1 MIFTERK
8 ITVRKG
14 KSSIDEPV
22 ILYRGDYEV
31 SITFTIMESKF
42 RFKSGVNLVDSEK
55 ASHGQLAIL
64 APYGGN
70 VFSEVVK
77 CEDGTVTFTLTKEM
91 IDQLE
96 EVGLYSFQ
104 IRLFDYYRESRV
116 SIPPVEFGIEVRE
129 PVASEDHDNEV
140 NNAIVGY
147 SIAKVVDG
155 LNEDVGDTFDDN
167 GNYNKTD
174 WETGDRISE
183 GKLNKI
189 EDALDKINQNEI
201 ADVAALDKRVSNNFN
216 VLNSK
221 VAAVASG
228 SPKGVYASLNA
239 LQSAFPKG
247 NSNIYITSNNG
258 NWNYWN
264 GSTWVSGGV
273 YQSTGLE
280 NNSVLPV
287 HLNGGVERFNLYNRS
302 MLQVGY
308 INMENCEFLAIEP
321 HRYAKIPVEPN
332 RYYVLGRN
340 LAGVDFMFGTDDCF
354 VFLDS
359 NDKRRGQGPLSGFT
373 VKVDAKGRKYV
384 IIYTPSDVSYIC
396 VNAKVNTF
404 DVSNDENGI
413 LIAESEK
420 DTPINFD
427 LDEACGIYKIFDIP
441 ITDREARSSLY
452 SLKNSIITETLYESQ
467 NNITI
472 LIDTLYDHV
481 GKLEIAN
488 GWKAG
493 NIPVKPNTQYSIY
506 FESQIY
512 SIARGLICFLD
523 ISEVILSNL
532 DWDTATIKTIEG
544 VECNYVTFTTP
555 AECEYI
561 GVTLAAGQSANFSYD
576 DTNSFLLIEG
586 DVITKENIPIMVNSI
601 DGYKVFS
608 PKDLLKYRGYLNIPI
623 LEVTENNMIT
633 AKETIINED
642 ALYNNLG
649 AFQQYSGW
657 YSADI
662 PVEGGKTYYF
672 YSPTEIYESNPR
684 GIICRLNEDRGIIGP
699 ILGQNTNLYELD
711 NGVTWQVI
719 ETTEDTCYIGITLK
733 GQSSVYDDLIEGVF
747 TDIEPRE
754 GFYGKSITRING
766 IPIKSYNNSTSNTSN
781 VLPLQGKKWVVVG
794 DSLTEFNIKA
804 TKNYHD
810 YVAEDTGVTVVN
822 MGLSGS
828 GYKRMEGDNN
838 AFYQRILNVPTDA
851 DIITFFGSGNDLS
864 LTLGTPNDTGTD
876 TVCGCIHQTFKNL
889 FEKMPGAKVGVVLP
903 CPWGSYPPNDKT
915 NIMALYCEALKEIAG
930 EYSIPV
936 LDLYHGSNMRP
947 WDDTFRSLYY
957 TRDDGG
963 TTHPDENGHKILANK
978 FKMFIQSL

>member
-1 MIFTERK
+1 
-8 ITVRKG
+8 
-14 KSSIDEPV
+14 
-22 ILYRGDYEV
+22 
-31 SITFTIMESKF
+31 MESKF

-70 VFSEVVK
+70 VFSEIVK

-91 IDQLE
+91 IDQLK

-129 PVASEDHDNEV
+129 PVASEDHDNTV
-140 NNAIVGY
+140 NEAIVGY

-155 LNEDVGDTFDDN
+155 LNEDVPDTFDDN
-167 GNYNKTD
+167 GQYNKTE
-174 WETGDRISE
+174 WKTGDRISQ

-189 EDALDKINQNEI
+189 EDALDTINQNEKT
-201 ADVAALDKRVSNNFN
+201 DVAALDKRVTNNFN
-216 VLNSK
+216 VLNSTK
-221 VAAVASG
+221 ADLSYVDTRVGALAAG
-228 SPKGVYASLNA
+228 GPKGVYTSLSA
-239 LQSAFPKG
+239 LQTAFPKG

-264 GSTWVSGGV
+264 GSAWVSGGI

-287 HLNGGVERFNLYNRS
+287 HLNGGIERFNLYNRS

-308 INMENCEFLAIEP
+308 INMGNTAIVPDEP

-340 LAGVDFMFGTDDCF
+340 LSGVDFMFGTSDCF

-359 NDKRRGQGPLSGFT
+359 NDQRCGQGPLSNFT
-373 VKVDAKGRKYV
+373 VKVDAKGRYYA
-384 IIYTPSDVSYIC
+384 IIYTPSDASYIC
-396 VNAKVNTF
+396 VNVKVNAF

-413 LIAESEK
+413 LIAESENN
-420 DTPINFD
+420 TSVNFD
-427 LDEACGIYKIFDIP
+427 LDEACGIYKIFDTP
-441 ITDREARSSLY
+441 IADREVRSSFY
-452 SLKNSIITETLYESQ
+452 SLKKSIITEQLYESQ

-472 LIDTLYDHV
+472 LTDMLYNHV
-481 GKLEIAN
+481 GKLETAKD
-488 GWKAG
+488 WKAG
-493 NIPVKPNTQYSIY
+493 NITVKPNTQYSIY

-512 SIARGLICFLD
+512 ATARGVICFLD
-523 ISEVILSNL
+523 ISETILSNL
-532 DWDTATIKTIEG
+532 DWGTATIKTIEG
-544 VECNYVTFTTP
+544 GSNYVTFTTP
-555 AECEYI
+555 AKCEYI
-561 GVTLAAGQSANFSYD
+561 GVTLASGQSANYSYD

-586 DVITKENIPIMVNSI
+586 DVITKEGMTPMVNSI

-608 PKDLLKYRGYLNIPI
+608 PKDLQKHRSYLNIPTI
-623 LEVTENNMIT
+623 TTLETNMFT
-633 AKETIINED
+633 REETIINKG
-642 ALYNNLG
+642 ALYG
-649 AFQQYSGW
+649 HTGEFEHYQGW

-672 YSPTEIYESNPR
+672 YSPAKTYTPSSR
-684 GIICRLNEDRGIIGP
+684 GVICRLNKDRGIIGP
-699 ILGQNTNLYELD
+699 ISGQNTNLYELD

-733 GQSSVYDDLIEGVF
+733 GPNSVYNDLIGGVF
-747 TDIEPRE
+747 TDIKPRE
-754 GFYGKSITRING
+754 GFYGKSVTHING
-766 IPIKSYNNSTSNTSN
+766 MPIMTNN

-794 DSLTEFNIKA
+794 DSLTESNIRA
-804 TKNYHD
+804 TKNYHN

-822 MGLSGS
+822 MGVSGS
-828 GYKRMEGDNN
+828 GYKRREEDNN
-838 AFYQRILNVPTDA
+838 AFYQRILNVPTDT

-876 TVCGCIHQTFKNL
+876 TICGCMHQTFKNL
-889 FEKMPGAKVGVVLP
+889 FEIIPGAKVGVVLP
-903 CPWGSYPPNDKT
+903 CPWGSYPPSDTT
-915 NIMALYCEALKEIAG
+915 NKMALYCEALKEIAG
-930 EYSIPV
+930 YYSIPV
-936 LDLYHGSNMRP
+936 LDLYHGSNLRP
-947 WDDTFRSLYY
+947 WDTTFRDLYY
-957 TRDDGG
+957 KRDDGG
-963 TTHPDENGHKILANK
+963 SVHPDEDGHKILANK